1 MEVLPQACSKKRV
14 SSAINVGTLSLSPG
28 SYIFYDD
35 ESLSHFFLVIGDLKL
50 YFGGRFVV

>member
-28 SYIFYDD
+28 SYIVYDD